1 MCFGRGFA
9 FGGLMLLCWAT
20 VAIVVAAL
28 TTWWVLLALLP
39 LLMMMSGMA
48 MMGTMAR
55 SAGGDPR
62 AGPWGRCSAWFTPTR
77 KEEVG
82 SVRGGLDS
90 RREERRETPTE
101 ILERRFAEGAISPEE
116 YNKRREIIA
125 RASR

>member
-20 VAIVVAAL
+20 VVIVVAAL

-62 AGPWGRCSAWFTPTR
+62 AGPRGWCSGWF
-77 KEEVG
+77 G
-82 SVRGGLDS
+82 ARGGLDS

-116 YNKRREIIA
+116 YQERREVIA
-125 RASR
+125 RSSR